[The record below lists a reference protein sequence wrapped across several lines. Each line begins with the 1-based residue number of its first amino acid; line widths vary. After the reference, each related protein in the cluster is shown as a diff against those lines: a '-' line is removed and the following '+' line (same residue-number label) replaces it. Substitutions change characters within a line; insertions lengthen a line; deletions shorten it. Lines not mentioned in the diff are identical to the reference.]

1 MTTTLIIAASLIAL
15 LVWLSFLYRVPDM
28 SHLDAPEAS
37 LVKAPEHISEAH
49 HEVVEKLRDYH
60 SAPLAKNAQEARRRF
75 HAVFSRPVSIEPV
88 PVDAG
93 GVPAEWIVAEGADP
107 DRRLLYIHGGA
118 FIVGSPETHR
128 HITSEI
134 SRKTGTA
141 VLAID
146 YRMRPEHKLTAAQQ
160 DTRTACQWILEQGPS
175 VQGAPAKLFIAG
187 DSAGGNLAL
196 SLIAWARD
204 KGIRAADGVIAFA
217 PLTDMSM
224 SSPTW
229 RKNLHSDHFL
239 GPGIGRALKVPALLR
254 HVLGHLQGGIAS
266 NNPVMSPLLGPL
278 NNLPPTLI
286 QVSRDE
292 MLYGDALRYANKAAT
307 EGSEVILEVWP
318 TLVHVFQG
326 FAELPEADEAL
337 DRVAAFVQART

>member
-28 SHLDAPEAS
+28 SHLDAPEAP

-49 HEVVEKLRDYH
+49 HEVIEKLRDYH

-160 DTRTACQWILEQGPS
+160 DTRTACQWMLEQGPS
-175 VQGAPAKLFIAG
+175 IQGAPAKLFIAG

-196 SLIAWARD
+196 SLLTPERNWRLLQKAVIFFLCALPTTGD
-204 KGIRAADGVIAFA
+204 KLLNPEGTNGSSVNQRERHGPDTGWSAAEGY
-217 PLTDMSM
+217 
-224 SSPTW
+224 
-229 RKNLHSDHFL
+229 
-239 GPGIGRALKVPALLR
+239 AL
-254 HVLGHLQGGIAS
+254 
-266 NNPVMSPLLGPL
+266 
-278 NNLPPTLI
+278 
-286 QVSRDE
+286 
-292 MLYGDALRYANKAAT
+292 
-307 EGSEVILEVWP
+307 
-318 TLVHVFQG
+318 
-326 FAELPEADEAL
+326 
-337 DRVAAFVQART
+337 QAV